1 MSADSKDEIVRIL
14 VREGRA
20 DLLGRDESSGN
31 TALHTCV
38 IFNRV
43 RLAKLLVEL
52 WAEVQEKRKA
62 FWNARNAALDGD
74 TRDDFGYKRDEPP
87 LSFKLGDAKNYDQLT
102 PATLCAKEYS
112 NQGELFSGLWEW
124 ELVPNWRYGNIVRV
138 NYNLDG
144 VDNIVDIVKGRV
156 GNSETVFDLMTF
168 HDVHKILGTTQSLQA
183 LVKLKWKHYGKY
195 AVYRR
200 GMFAFFYV
208 VNLAFL
214 IIFRRD
220 TLKRLLTFKNRAELV
235 NGILPTI
242 WTPWSLVSIF
252 CGLFLISGYI
262 AKARYTYFDLRRDG
276 HKFFDVLGSTLIER
290 LISLTFLASGALC
303 VLMAIVLPLLNY
315 DALIIIDARVCMAF
329 FSISSWLYLSWFA
342 MATPSIDQLVFL
354 IIRTLFDMQRFALMI
369 FVLLGAFAPVFVSHL
384 RAAVHL
390 NK

>member
-220 TLKRLLTFKNRAELV
+220 GAGVGHGQLAGLGVLELEVLVRELGAVDALAARAVAGREVAALQHELRDDAVEGAALEVQRLAGLADALLARAQRAE
-235 NGILPTI
+235 
-242 WTPWSLVSIF
+242 
-252 CGLFLISGYI
+252 
-262 AKARYTYFDLRRDG
+262 
-276 HKFFDVLGSTLIER
+276 VLGR
-290 LISLTFLASGALC
+290 LRLRGRREA
-303 VLMAIVLPLLNY
+303 
-315 DALIIIDARVCMAF
+315 
-329 FSISSWLYLSWFA
+329 
-342 MATPSIDQLVFL
+342 
-354 IIRTLFDMQRFALMI
+354 
-369 FVLLGAFAPVFVSHL
+369 
-384 RAAVHL
+384 RAAEKRRGGEGRRGARGGVRGRE
-390 NK
+390 